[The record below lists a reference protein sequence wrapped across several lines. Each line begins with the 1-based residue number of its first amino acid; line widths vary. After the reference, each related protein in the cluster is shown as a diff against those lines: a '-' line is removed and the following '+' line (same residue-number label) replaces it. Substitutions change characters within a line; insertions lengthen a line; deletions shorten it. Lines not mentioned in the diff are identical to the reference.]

1 MWINFNMVE
10 MSQYI
15 KLFNN
20 KGRRYVIKK
29 PYISVGRA
37 VKWYSM
43 HDRFEL
49 KTSQVALFLPVT
61 LRVKYEA
68 YGGQFT

>member
-1 MWINFNMVE
+1 MVE

-37 VKWYSM
+37 VEWYSM

-49 KTSQVALFLPVT
+49 QSGCTFLPVT
-61 LRVKYEA
+61 LRVQYEA
-68 YGGQFT
+68 NGGQFT

>member
-1 MWINFNMVE
+1 MVE

-37 VKWYSM
+37 VEWYSM
-43 HDRFEL
+43 HDR
-49 KTSQVALFLPVT
+49 
-61 LRVKYEA
+61 
-68 YGGQFT
+68 